1 MSGDPPLPQPYD
13 DLMSTYGDG
22 EIGEADLRRLEA
34 FLIENEEARKAFV
47 EAFQFR
53 TELHFAV
60 RARRAA
66 DAAIEGIFAGEAVPE
81 RFSREHLFHRIWSAR
96 FKWRLLTA
104 SLVLACLVTWTV
116 LARHAGRRSRLPE
129 TVEDGMP
136 LARVPGGNVAWLVNA
151 QDCQWAEAE
160 SEMPGRDMKSGKQ
173 LRLLRGLAEI
183 EFDRGARVILQG
195 PANLELKSG
204 SEALLHHGTLTAR
217 VPAQACGF
225 TVLSPRGKVV
235 DLGTEFGLS
244 VDDAGATTVRVFTGV
259 VIAFPLLSGPDAR
272 PSVTLNQNQS
282 ITIDGRTAALELTDS
297 KESSVRFVRS
307 IEPSPVVTPRT
318 FRLDFTHSS
327 TGSILDA
334 EGRGIGLTHRLPGTG
349 GALPRRDPNLRLQ
362 IGSGVLNLTTT
373 RSDIN
378 TQDRMPTGEYLG
390 VRLTDLGFTGR
401 EDFEFSATIPKIP
414 SLDVVGQFGLY
425 VGASSVANIRGGLIS
440 TSQPGRYG
448 LFLVNNF
455 GGRDSDLNE
464 VGVMSTGDD
473 LRLTMRR
480 ANGRYCLVVE
490 NITRGSSNTLAI
502 NHPSF
507 LDEDFDLFA
516 GLFGAN
522 TQSDVCKTLTVS
534 EVKITVWTTQPST
547 SGSSL

>member
-1 MSGDPPLPQPYD
+1 MSGDPTPPLPYD
-13 DLMSTYGDG
+13 DLISAYADG
-22 EIGEADLRRLEA
+22 EISEADLPRLEA
-34 FLIENEEARKAFV
+34 CLIESEEARKAFV

-60 RARRAA
+60 RARHAA
-66 DAAIEGIFAGEAVPE
+66 DAAIEGMFTSKPALAN
-81 RFSREHLFHRIWSAR
+81 FSSKYPSDRIWGR
-96 FKWRLLTA
+96 RLRWGLLTA
-104 SLVLACLVTWTV
+104 SIVLACLMAWAVV
-116 LARHAGRRSRLPE
+116 RKSAGRRASLPE
-129 TVEDGMP
+129 TAADGMP
-136 LARVPGGNVAWLVNA
+136 SARAAGGNIAWLVNA

-183 EFDRGARVILQG
+183 EFDCGARVILQG

-204 SEALLHHGTLTAR
+204 REALLHLGTLTAR
-217 VPAQACGF
+217 VPAQAHGF

-259 VIAFPLLSGPDAR
+259 VIAFPLLSGHDAR

-282 ITIDGRTAALELTDS
+282 ITLDGRTVALEPSDS
-297 KESSVRFVRS
+297 RENSVRFVRS
-307 IEPSPVVTPRT
+307 IEPSPVVNPRE
-318 FRLDFTHSS
+318 FHLDFTRPSP
-327 TGSILDA
+327 GSILDV

-349 GALPRRDPNLRLQ
+349 EALPQRDPNLRLQ
-362 IGSGVLNLTTT
+362 TRLSVLNLTTT

-378 TQDRMPTGEYLG
+378 TQVGMPTGEYLG
-390 VRLTDLGFTGR
+390 MRLSDLGFTGR
-401 EDFEFSATIPKIP
+401 EDFEFSATISKIP

-425 VGASSVANIRGGLIS
+425 VGASRDANIRGGLIS
-440 TSQPGRYG
+440 TPQPGRYK
-448 LFLVNNF
+448 LFLVNNH

-464 VGVMSTGDD
+464 VGIINTGDD
-473 LRLTMRR
+473 LRLTIRR

-490 NITRGSSNTLAI
+490 NTTKGSSNTLAI

-507 LDEDFDLFA
+507 LDKELDLFA

-534 EVKITVWTTQPST
+534 EVKITVWTTQPVP
-547 SGSSL
+547 SGPSL